1 LWRSARRHR
10 IGLDALPYNRHR
22 PATDAAPD
30 GALRGNVHWHL
41 GGRWAQLQLLQS
53 LQLLQQVQRAAAV
66 VVQKAEVSGALQAF
80 GQGVLQQRPQEA
92 QPFNREEKNWQAGV
106 SPLISNLR
114 HQKTQPFLSVL
125 RSGTLQR
132 MKSAHQR
139 TLEAVFVHPTSAN
152 IAWKDIAA
160 LFTGLGAEV
169 SEHQG
174 SRVSIFLFNEVRVFH
189 RPHPSPKTDKGA
201 VVPVKKRLEQHGV
214 KP

>member
-1 LWRSARRHR
+1 
-10 IGLDALPYNRHR
+10 
-22 PATDAAPD
+22 
-30 GALRGNVHWHL
+30 
-41 GGRWAQLQLLQS
+41 LQLLQS
-53 LQLLQQVQRAAAV
+53 LQQVQRAAAV
-66 VVQKAEVSGALQAF
+66 VVQEAEVSGALQAF
-80 GQGVLQQRPQEA
+80 GQDVLQQQPQEA
-92 QPFNREEKNWQAGV
+92 QPFNREEKHRRAGV